1 MAHLRS
7 IRLARPT
14 RLPFAARL
22 RIARFRVW
30 LGHKR
35 ALRRGA
41 QLVVILMVLSV
52 VMGARSTI
60 SAAESEWGVAVSV
73 LVVDEPIG
81 VGEPI
86 ADRVRL
92 DDLPAAAVPADAVTA
107 SAIGVENDFDE
118 RTIRSLLP
126 GDIVT
131 QRDLQSAQRS
141 AALGE
146 GQRAL
151 SLPKGPSVP
160 ELFVGDRVELVVVG
174 DQFDDSVTASSTT
187 AMVIDSNE
195 ETVTLSIEQAAIV
208 EVVGAVAD
216 DRVVVV
222 RS

>member
-1 MAHLRS
+1 
-7 IRLARPT
+7 
-14 RLPFAARL
+14 
-22 RIARFRVW
+22 
-30 LGHKR
+30 
-35 ALRRGA
+35 
-41 QLVVILMVLSV
+41 
-52 VMGARSTI
+52 MGARSTI